1 MTTGRHLR
9 ARLGLILL
17 AVPLSLAL
25 VVGASAVPTTKAAAS
40 APAPTAAQRRFEVQF
55 MKRMID
61 HHFMAVRMA
70 QLCVA
75 KARHEQLR
83 DQCAEIAKAQG
94 EEIQMMRSWL
104 RRWYGT
110 DHKPKL
116 GLSERVQLHELAS
129 AHGARF
135 EIMVMEM
142 FIDHHAVAIIRAED
156 CIHRAYHERLLEMC
170 HMMVETQRAEI
181 ARMRSWLRAWYQIYA

>member
-83 DQCAEIAKAQG
+83 DQCSEIATAQG
-94 EEIQMMRSWL
+94 QEIQMMRSWL

-110 DHKPKL
+110 DHKPML
-116 GLSERVQLHELAS
+116 SLSERAQLQELAP

-135 EIMVMEM
+135 EVMVMEM

-156 CIHRAYHERLLEMC
+156 CIDRAYHKRLLETCRMI
-170 HMMVETQRAEI
+170 VETQRAEI
-181 ARMRSWLRAWYQIYA
+181 ARMQSRLRAWYQIYG